1 MGSIK
6 YITPDK
12 IDEALNIIETETV
25 GLRVIGERL
34 GIDKGDLCRA
44 LNNTE
49 EIAQRYARA
58 KEKQIEI
65 KIDEM
70 DDAITSLINDVIDDE
85 IDAKTK
91 SALVQA
97 VKLKVDNDKWIAAK
111 LKPKKYGDRLEVSG
125 QVQHTHAIRPP
136 DLSTLP
142 PADLKAL
149 LAIQA
154 RVAGAL
160 PPPDQEPDQGST
172 ALDKAQEVKP
182 LSVSEISTRNDDGE
196 IWLI

>member
-182 LSVSEISTRNDDGE
+182 LSVSEISTRNDNGE